1 MEHLEEDR
9 KTRKMTYKEL
19 LFKMAEKD
27 MLTLSSDKD
36 GRGLFWAGMNNMNAL
51 EKEFPP
57 YPFAKENFNK
67 PNASAWREYQA
78 KNMGYDSWKKCTANE
93 SLKKRQRHWD
103 GFLSM
108 GVEMWTKDPPPND

>member
-51 EKEFPP
+51 EKEFNWDDLKGESPKP
-57 YPFAKENFNK
+57 KPTITDKQGRIIAKFNDI
-67 PNASAWREYQA
+67 A
-78 KNMGYDSWKKCTANE
+78 
-93 SLKKRQRHWD
+93 
-103 GFLSM
+103 
-108 GVEMWTKDPPPND
+108 